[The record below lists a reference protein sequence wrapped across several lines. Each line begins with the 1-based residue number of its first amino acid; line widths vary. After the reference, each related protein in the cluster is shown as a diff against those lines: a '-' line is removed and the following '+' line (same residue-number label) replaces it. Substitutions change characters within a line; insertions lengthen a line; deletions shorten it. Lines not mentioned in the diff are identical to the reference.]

1 MAVSCL
7 VAMMSA
13 LTCAAHCWS
22 SARHGALQHQGA
34 ESGSLLKCP
43 EMHLVDADFAVVPGI
58 SCVVL
63 ALWERPQ
70 APHCA
75 ALLQILPS
83 RVRPL
88 DNAQPPL
95 TAHRPG
101 IGMSAHGGLEYAR

>member
-1 MAVSCL
+1 MQSLAASPEMDLTMQILQSCL
-7 VAMMSA
+7 VSPAW
-13 LTCAAHCWS
+13 C
-22 SARHGALQHQGA
+22 R
-34 ESGSLLKCP
+34 SLWGP
-43 EMHLVDADFAVVPGI
+43 
-58 SCVVL
+58 
-63 ALWERPQ
+63 PQ
-70 APHCA
+70 APERA